1 MEKKNESIYSKIRD
15 KTSVPTL
22 TTTIQHSFGS
32 PSHSNKRKKKKKK
45 ESILEKK
52 SQNSQFADYMILYLE
67 NPNDTSRKLL
77 GLINEY
83 NTLSLVFLYNNNK
96 RTEREIKETILLTIA
111 MRRKNT

>member
-1 MEKKNESIYSKIRD
+1 MKAFILKLGTRLVSPLSPLLFNIALGVLVTAIR
-15 KTSVPTL
+15 
-22 TTTIQHSFGS
+22 G
-32 PSHSNKRKKKKKK
+32 KKKKKK

>member
-45 ESILEKK
+45 
-52 SQNSQFADYMILYLE
+52 
-67 NPNDTSRKLL
+67 NPYWKRNLK
-77 GLINEY
+77 
-83 NTLSLVFLYNNNK
+83 TLSLQ
-96 RTEREIKETILLTIA
+96 TT
-111 MRRKNT
+111 